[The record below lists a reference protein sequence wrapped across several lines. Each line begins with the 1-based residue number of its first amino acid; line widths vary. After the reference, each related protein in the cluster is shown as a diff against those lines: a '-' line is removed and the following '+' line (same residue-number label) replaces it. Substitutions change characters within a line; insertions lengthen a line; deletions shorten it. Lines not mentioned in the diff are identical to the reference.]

1 MRAHLRQELTLNH
14 HIALAQAWI
23 GRASAFFPE
32 RREAIQ
38 FPASSPPAVPP
49 HFDPRINVAVLV
61 AMPRRK
67 DAQPALGSVHP
78 SDRFGLFFDEGQLEL
93 GLTSLLC
100 ERAMCTTPEE
110 YKRTT

>member
-1 MRAHLRQELTLNH
+1 MNH

-23 GRASAFFPE
+23 GRAPVFFPE

-38 FPASSPPAVPP
+38 FPAPSPPELPP
-49 HFDPRINVAVLV
+49 DSDPRINVAVLV

-67 DAQPALGSVHP
+67 DAPPGSMLHP
-78 SDRFGLFFDEGQLEL
+78 SDRCRLLYDEGQLEL
-93 GLTSLLC
+93 GVTSPLC
-100 ERAMCTTPEE
+100 EQAMCSPPEE